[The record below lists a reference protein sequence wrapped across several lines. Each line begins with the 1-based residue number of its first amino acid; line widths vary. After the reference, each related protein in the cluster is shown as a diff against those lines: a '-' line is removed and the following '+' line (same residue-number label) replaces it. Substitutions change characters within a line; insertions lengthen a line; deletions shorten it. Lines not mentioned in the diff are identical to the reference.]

1 MAAVTPLATTSGKAS
16 IELADMVRASVLA
29 MEALG
34 RGEDG
39 GLAEFYAGDAGEKL
53 AEFLRGLVASTAPF
67 ALAPDEW
74 PKILAALI
82 GPEVVKPA
90 PGTERRIA
98 IWGALEAR
106 LQSVDTLVIGGLNEG
121 SWPRRAEA
129 DRFMSRMMKSGLSLE
144 PPERRIGQAAHD
156 LVMAMG
162 TSQVILTRSARAG
175 EAPAVA
181 SRWLQ
186 RLLTFAG
193 PAAAEKMRTRGGELM
208 AWTRSLDDDPKIDFA
223 ARPKPTPPLDVR
235 PKHFSV
241 TQIETLRRD
250 PYAIY
255 ARLVLKLSALEPLL
269 RDPGAA
275 ERGTL
280 FHEIL
285 NRFSA
290 SGIDPRD
297 ATAIDILLAKGREC
311 FAEDALPEDV
321 AAVWWPRF
329 EKLAASFIEW
339 EIGRADSVLRR
350 EPELRASDLEVGAS
364 GVTLSGYADRIDL
377 LPAGMADILDYKTG
391 STPSKGQAHTLLAP
405 QLALEGALLRRGA
418 FGALGKLEPADLA
431 YIRLK
436 PNGEVV
442 HELILEHNRQQ
453 RSAQDLSEDA
463 WSRLEKL
470 FASLPGSGIRL
481 SVARPAI
488 PRRRDRWRI

>member
-1 MAAVTPLATTSGKAS
+1 
-16 IELADMVRASVLA
+16 
-29 MEALG
+29 
-34 RGEDG
+34 
-39 GLAEFYAGDAGEKL
+39 
-53 AEFLRGLVASTAPF
+53 VASTAPF

-162 TSQVILTRSARAG
+162 TPQVILTRSARAG

-186 RLLTFAG
+186 RLLTFSG
-193 PAAAEKMRTRGGELM
+193 PAAAEKMRARGGELL
-208 AWTRSLDDDPKIDFA
+208 AWTRTLDDGPDVAFA
-223 ARPKPTPPLDVR
+223 ARPRPTPPLDVR

-255 ARLVLKLSALEPLL
+255 ARLVLKLSALDPLL

-285 NRFSA
+285 NRFAA
-290 SGIDPRD
+290 SDVDPRD
-297 ATAIDILLAKGREC
+297 VSATDILLAKAREC
-311 FAEDALPEDV
+311 FAEGALPQDV

-329 EKLAASFIEW
+329 EMLATAIIDW
-339 EIGRADSVLRR
+339 EIGRGDSVVRR
-350 EPELRASDLEVGAS
+350 APELRASKLPVGAS

-405 QLALEGALLRRGA
+405 QLALEGALLSRGA
-418 FGALGKLEPADLA
+418 FGDLGELEPADLA

-436 PNGEVV
+436 PNGEVDP
-442 HELILEHNRQQ
+442 ESILKHGSSL
-453 RSAQDLSEDA
+453 RSAKELSEDA

-470 FASLPGSGIRL
+470 LIHYQDPASGYLSRALPFREGETDGEYDHL
-481 SVARPAI
+481 ARVLEWSAGGDGPAEGGAE
-488 PRRRDRWRI
+488 